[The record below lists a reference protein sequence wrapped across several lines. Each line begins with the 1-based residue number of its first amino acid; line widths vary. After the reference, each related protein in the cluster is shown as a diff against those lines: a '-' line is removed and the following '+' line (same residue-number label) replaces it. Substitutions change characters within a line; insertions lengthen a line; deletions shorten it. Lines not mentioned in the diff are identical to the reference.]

1 MLILDEKFSG
11 LNIHVGKGLLSL
23 APHLTFHCSFFRI
36 VSTSPPRALP
46 FLVFL
51 VLALPYWYFTSF
63 RDGKY
68 WAWTSSQSGREPRV
82 SARVHPTVMLLQV
95 VHVLNAG
102 NLTRNPSLIAE
113 PVPLESGSSNIRLS
127 ITLLVDILICMNTLT
142 RRELRNV
149 SLVRPLHTH
158 EVRIIK
164 KENWC
169 VIYPKLAIC
178 YGST

>member
-1 MLILDEKFSG
+1 MPARFSAEVIIQGLTLLGSSTPISACAATSLCPLEESDFEEFCLLILDEKFSG
-11 LNIHVGKGLLSL
+11 LNIHVGKGLLS
-23 APHLTFHCSFFRI
+23 PHLTFHCSFFRI
-36 VSTSPPRALP
+36 VSTSPPRELP

-113 PVPLESGSSNIRLS
+113 PQ
-127 ITLLVDILICMNTLT
+127 LT
-142 RRELRNV
+142 
-149 SLVRPLHTH
+149 
-158 EVRIIK
+158 
-164 KENWC
+164 
-169 VIYPKLAIC
+169 
-178 YGST
+178 